1 MQKKENKKPSKIQHK
16 KQKPNKK
23 TRNNTTIKSN
33 KQKRKKKREKEI
45 ENYIEQK
52 FKTQK
57 QQQPFYR
64 ILELALLN
72 NDKILQEKQHQ
83 IKQHTHQLAS
93 TTQRTEEQQ
102 QSTTEITDIENIL
115 ERKHKWT
122 KK

>member
-1 MQKKENKKPSKIQHK
+1 MQEKENKKPSKIQHK

-23 TRNNTTIKSN
+23 RNNKTIKSN

-52 FKTQK
+52 FKIQK

-83 IKQHTHQLAS
+83 IKQYTQEQAS
-93 TTQRTEEQQ
+93 TTQRNGEQQ
-102 QSTTEITDIENIL
+102 QNTTEITDAENIL
-115 ERKHKWT
+115 ERKHKW
-122 KK
+122 KKK